1 MSDNKRHPWEWVR
14 GFSDSIIYLSVA
26 LSVIGV
32 NLDHYFEARENISVL
47 RMELELERE
56 KRKLSP
62 ELENRLKLLEDSN
75 KLLQKENYELKLL
88 SHEPGVK

>member
-32 NLDHYFEARENISVL
+32 NLDHYFEAREKIAVL

-56 KRKLSP
+56 KRMLSP
-62 ELENRLKLLEDSN
+62 QLQDTLKLLQDQVDS
-75 KLLQKENYELKLL
+75 LKLD
-88 SHEPGVK
+88 SHKEGK

>member
-32 NLDHYFEARENISVL
+32 NLDHYFEAREKIAVL

-56 KRKLSP
+56 KRNLSP
-62 ELENRLKLLEDSN
+62 ELQDILKLLQDEVNS
-75 KLLQKENYELKLL
+75 LKLD
-88 SHEPGVK
+88 SHKERG

>member
-1 MSDNKRHPWEWVR
+1 MSESKRHPWEWVR

-32 NLDHYFEARENISVL
+32 NLDHYFEAKEKISIL

-56 KRKLSP
+56 KRKLNP
-62 ELENRLKLLEDSN
+62 KLENRLKLLQQEVDSLKLDNEVLKEDSH
-75 KLLQKENYELKLL
+75 K
-88 SHEPGVK
+88 PAG

>member
-1 MSDNKRHPWEWVR
+1 MSDNNRHPWEWVR

-32 NLDHYFEARENISVL
+32 NLDHYFEAREKIAVL

-62 ELENRLKLLEDSN
+62 DLENRLKLLSH
-75 KLLQKENYELKLL
+75 KPKE
-88 SHEPGVK
+88 

>member
-32 NLDHYFEARENISVL
+32 NLDHYFEAREKIAVL

-56 KRKLSP
+56 KRNLSP
-62 ELENRLKLLEDSN
+62 QLEDRLNLLEDSN
-75 KLLQKENYELKLL
+75 KLLQEENYALKLL
-88 SHEPGVK
+88 SHKPKE

>member
-32 NLDHYFEARENISVL
+32 NLDHYFEAREKIAVL

-56 KRKLSP
+56 KRMLSP
-62 ELENRLKLLEDSN
+62 QLQERLKSLEDSQ
-75 KLLQKENYELKLL
+75 KLLQEENYELKLL
-88 SHEPGVK
+88 SHKPKE

>member
-32 NLDHYFEARENISVL
+32 NLDHYFEAREKIAVL

-56 KRKLSP
+56 KRNLSP
-62 ELENRLKLLEDSN
+62 QLQDMLKLLQDQVDS
-75 KLLQKENYELKLL
+75 LKLDNVQL
-88 SHEPGVK
+88 KLNSHKEGG